1 MRREPMVEPAETE
14 ELFVAFANTLSH
26 TRGTAHD
33 DIPDA
38 EALLDWLRA
47 HDLVSSRGRAT
58 EAARLRRDPDEAER
72 RLERF
77 RHLRGLLH
85 DTAWSISRD
94 GLARPRAAHRAES
107 RPAPWAALP
116 PAANRAGRQ
125 PLRGLAGRRP
135 IGPGP
140 RGHCILV
147 RALRGRRRPGSAPRL
162 RQRRLSRRLRRPL
175 PRREAALVRHADL
188 RQPGQ
193 GGAASRACPRAGGR
207 GSLRRPSRTRISA
220 AHRHPPV
227 RHAQNPQRGEREPTW
242 TQAQVNA
249 RARGCGAR

>member
-1 MRREPMVEPAETE
+1 MPMRC
-14 ELFVAFANTLSH
+14 SI
-26 TRGTAHD
+26 GCG
-33 DIPDA
+33 
-38 EALLDWLRA
+38 A
-47 HDLVSSRGRAT
+47 HDLVSGRGPRHRGRSPAARPGRGRAS
-58 EAARLRRDPDEAER
+58 ARAVPAP
-72 RLERF
+72 
-77 RHLRGLLH
+77 
-85 DTAWSISRD
+85 
-94 GLARPRAAHRAES
+94 ARPAPRHRLVDRARGTGEATAAHRAES
-107 RPAPWAALP
+107 RPAPWVALP

-140 RGHCILV
+140 RGHCLLV

-193 GGAASRACPRAGGR
+193 GGAASRARPRAGGR
-207 GSLRRPSRTRISA
+207 GSLLRPSRTRISA